1 MEVFQVT
8 ATEWLGEWLKK
19 FPEDNFLVDEMR
31 EDGKTDE
38 QIKSFLEG
46 V

>member
-1 MEVFQVT
+1 MK
-8 ATEWLGEWLKK
+8 ATEWLEEWLKE

>member
-1 MEVFQVT
+1 MN
-8 ATEWLGEWLKK
+8 ATEWLEEWLKE
-19 FPEDNFLVDEMR
+19 FPDTKIIVDEMR